1 MNEDARS
8 CLHQGLQGRADHQ
21 ALARLEAYVDAL
33 LTWNRAYNLTAL
45 KEEKQ
50 VVIRHILDSASILPA
65 LQSPLLD
72 VGTGP
77 GLPGL
82 VLAALKPDADITLLD
97 SNGKKVRFLRQMISE
112 LELPSVKVIWGRVED
127 QHGRIYQA
135 ISSRA
140 FASLLEMRQAC
151 HHLLIQG
158 GCYLAMKGR
167 YPEEELQQ
175 LPEEVEVES
184 CQVLEVPYLQ
194 EARHLVILRERHPAE
209 E

>member
-1 MNEDARS
+1 MKDDARS
-8 CLHQGLQGRADHQ
+8 YLHQGLQGRADSQ

-33 LTWNRAYNLTAL
+33 LKWNRAYNLTAL

-50 VVIRHILDSASILPA
+50 VVVRHILDSASILPA

-82 VLAALKPDADITLLD
+82 VLSILKPDADITLLD

-112 LELPSVKVIWGRVED
+112 LELPKVEVILGRVED
-127 QHGRIYQA
+127 QRGHHYQA

-140 FASLLEMRQAC
+140 FASLLDMREAC
-151 HHLLIQG
+151 HHLLVHG

-175 LPEEVEVES
+175 LPEEVEVVA

>member
-1 MNEDARS
+1 MKEDARS
-8 CLHQGLQGRADHQ
+8 YLHLGLRGRADSQ
-21 ALARLEAYVDAL
+21 ALARLETYVDAL
-33 LTWNRAYNLTAL
+33 LKWNRAYNLTAL

-50 VVIRHILDSASILPA
+50 VVIRHILDSASILSA

-112 LELPSVKVIWGRVED
+112 LELTNVNVILGRVED
-127 QHGRIYQA
+127 QHGHEYQA

-140 FASLLEMRQAC
+140 FASLLHMREAC
-151 HHLLIQG
+151 HHLLAHG

-167 YPEEELQQ
+167 YPEE
-175 LPEEVEVES
+175 VEVES
-184 CQVLEVPYLQ
+184 CPGREVPYLQ
-194 EARHLVILRERHPAE
+194 DARHLVILRERHLAE